1 MRTRIAGHPL
11 SCAPIDVMLA
21 PSAFLIASMDPDLVR
36 QYPQVFEYGMSEYA
50 FHVDSFIRHVE
61 LGDGE
66 GAAVGVDRDWLIPFQ
81 NCLSAQIYQ
90 DQHDPSS
97 RIRLRPD
104 YTVVCKGAIVLKV
117 ESKGTESEMPKA
129 RVELTEKFHSTASGQ
144 FPTPHFSI
152 FGVVSC
158 PSKIEI
164 YLLSFDRVTQ
174 SFNSLRIPNGEFQ
187 VRAVPSERI
196 RFVQVIFNILR
207 WLSSTNGPHHEF
219 HLTPGVRSGTP
230 NGHHVTFLSDGILKE
245 YSSSSDIRQ
254 ISYMG

>member
-81 NCLSAQIYQ
+81 NCVSAQIYQ
-90 DQHDPSS
+90 DQHDPSRRS
-97 RIRLRPD
+97 QLRPD

-117 ESKGTESEMPKA
+117 ESKGTECEMPRA
-129 RVELTEKFHSTASGQ
+129 LVELTEGFHSTASGQ
-144 FPTPHFSI
+144 FPTQH
-152 FGVVSC
+152 
-158 PSKIEI
+158 
-164 YLLSFDRVTQ
+164 
-174 SFNSLRIPNGEFQ
+174 
-187 VRAVPSERI
+187 
-196 RFVQVIFNILR
+196 
-207 WLSSTNGPHHEF
+207 
-219 HLTPGVRSGTP
+219 
-230 NGHHVTFLSDGILKE
+230 
-245 YSSSSDIRQ
+245 
-254 ISYMG
+254 